1 MVQGSNSAN
10 SRKYILLNIFL
21 FLLATKFDKSIQL
34 TLSDCGSDYRRPE
47 YTDISVECG
56 TEYIGLA
63 IKFCPVLYTGYN
75 ESELILNNVFNNPE
89 CQGTLDVTASPP
101 VARFKFPLN
110 STNAC
115 GSNFVTIRSAGT
127 GVFSDFSN
135 IETVNISGAVRSKDI
150 TTGTVTYN
158 AELKYYYSCSYP
170 LEYLIN
176 NTRVDV
182 SSSSIAVKDN
192 NGSFISTLKLRLFR
206 DINYTQPLVMPPIG
220 IELRTNVFVQVEA
233 TNLTSQYFL
242 LLDRCYASISN
253 TPTTTNYFN
262 LFVPCE
268 MDRLTKMLVN
278 GEMQLARFSF
288 PAFRFTEQ
296 QNQTVSTYFLH
307 CITRLCEISSCST
320 FRQCSKRKRRDVAPT
335 TPSPNGVT
343 DSTTITSPAI
353 VIRADNVVATK
364 EEDVTIST
372 KKPVDSSVGL
382 GVAVGILAFACIMVV
397 GMGALFYKRHW
408 HNAPTKMLRSLKGHI
423 FMCLTPET
431 ALKAMK
437 EKT

>member
-1 MVQGSNSAN
+1 MIQGSHSGNN
-10 SRKYILLNIFL
+10 RKYILLNIFL
-21 FLLATKFDKSIQL
+21 VLLATKFDISFQL
-34 TLSDCGSDYRRPE
+34 TQSDCGSDYRHPE

-56 TEYIGLA
+56 TEYISLA
-63 IKFCPVLYTGYN
+63 IRFCPVQYTGYN
-75 ESELILNNVFNNPE
+75 ESDLILNNVINNPD
-89 CQGTLDVTASPP
+89 CKGTVDTTVSPP
-101 VARFKFPLN
+101 VARFRFPLN

-115 GSNFVTIRSAGT
+115 GSNFITYQSAGT

-135 IETVNISGAVRSKDI
+135 IETVNISGVVKSSDI

-176 NTRVDV
+176 NTQVDV
-182 SSSSIAVKDN
+182 ASSSIAVKDN
-192 NGSFISTLKLRLFR
+192 NGSFISTLNLRLFS
-206 DINYTQPLVMPPIG
+206 DINYTQPLHMPPIG

-242 LLDRCYASISN
+242 LLDRCFASVSN
-253 TPTTTNYFN
+253 APTTNNFFN

-296 QNQTVSTYFLH
+296 QNQTVSSYYLH
-307 CITRLCEISSCST
+307 CITRLCEISTCAA
-320 FRQCSKRKRRDVAPT
+320 FRQCRKRKRRDVAPI
-335 TPSPNGVT
+335 TPSNGVS

-353 VIRADNVVATK
+353 IIRAENVVATK
-364 EEDVTIST
+364 EEDVSIST
-372 KKPVDSSVGL
+372 KQPVDSSVGL

-408 HNAPTKMLRSLKGHI
+408 HNAPSKMLR
-423 FMCLTPET
+423 
-431 ALKAMK
+431 
-437 EKT
+437 

>member
-1 MVQGSNSAN
+1 MIQGSHSGNN
-10 SRKYILLNIFL
+10 RKYILLNIFL
-21 FLLATKFDKSIQL
+21 VLLATKFDKSFQL
-34 TLSDCGSDYRRPE
+34 TQSDCGSDYRHPE

-56 TEYIGLA
+56 TEYISLA
-63 IKFCPVLYTGYN
+63 IRFCPVLYTGYN
-75 ESELILNNVFNNPE
+75 ESELILNNVINNPD
-89 CQGTLDVTASPP
+89 CKGTVDTTVSPP
-101 VARFKFPLN
+101 VARFRFPLN

-115 GSNFVTIRSAGT
+115 GSSFITYQSPGT

-135 IETVNISGAVRSKDI
+135 IETANISGVVRSSDI

-192 NGSFISTLKLRLFR
+192 NGSFISTLNLRLFS
-206 DINYTQPLVMPPIG
+206 DINYTQPLQMPPIG

-242 LLDRCYASISN
+242 LLDRCFASVSN
-253 TPTTTNYFN
+253 APTTNNFFN

-296 QNQTVSTYFLH
+296 QNQTVSTYYLH
-307 CITRLCEISSCST
+307 CITRLCEISTCAT
-320 FRQCSKRKRRDVAPT
+320 FRQCRKRKRRDVTPI
-335 TPSPNGVT
+335 TPSDGVT

-353 VIRADNVVATK
+353 IIRAENVVQTK
-364 EEDVTIST
+364 DEDVSIST

-408 HNAPTKMLRSLKGHI
+408 HNAPSKMLR
-423 FMCLTPET
+423 
-431 ALKAMK
+431 
-437 EKT
+437 